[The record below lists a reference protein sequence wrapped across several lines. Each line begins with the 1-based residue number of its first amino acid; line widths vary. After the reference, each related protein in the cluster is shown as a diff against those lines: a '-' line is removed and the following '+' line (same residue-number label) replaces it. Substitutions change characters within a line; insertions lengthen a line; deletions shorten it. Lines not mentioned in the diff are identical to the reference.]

1 MRRFP
6 LALVLLLL
14 LAPLAHAQEDYTI
27 SANANQVAD
36 LTWIVSVENTKTC
49 ITWGLPAGCT
59 QAAACTA
66 ANASGGASCTAAQAR
81 AAQARIFPL
90 TQAGRQEFVIFKIA
104 APQFQTMRVEANNF
118 GRQAYCAWFNAQTQ
132 GVRDGVC
139 TAIGL
144 PAGCSCPAQ

>member
-6 LALVLLLL
+6 LLLLLL
-14 LAPLAHAQEDYTI
+14 LAPVAWTQEDYTI

-36 LTWIVSVENTKTC
+36 LTWIVSVANTKTC
-49 ITWGLPAGCT
+49 INWGLSAGCT

-66 ANASGGASCTAAQAR
+66 ANAAGGASCTAAQAR
-81 AAQARIFPL
+81 AAQARVWPQ
-90 TQAGRQEFVIFKIA
+90 TQAGRQEFVIFEIA
-104 APQFQTMRVEANNF
+104 APGFQTLRTEANNF

-132 GVRDGVC
+132 GVKDGVC